1 MHRAPRSRAT
11 FPSGLFPTFH
21 NQFIG
26 KTAALKLSE
35 VLVQTT
41 LHGCSLFHHQAFCL
55 NSGDEGIARLESQR
69 PSNGSRN
76 QQPALRT

>member
-1 MHRAPRSRAT
+1 MHRAPPSRAT
-11 FPSGLFPTFH
+11 FPSRLFPTFR

-26 KTAALKLSE
+26 KTPALKLSE

-41 LHGCSLFHHQAFCL
+41 LHGCSLFHHQAFRL
-55 NSGDEGIARLESQR
+55 NPGDEGIAGLESQR

-76 QQPALRT
+76 HQPALRA